1 MEIQLTLALLGI
13 AGNAVYVLFSK
24 VLIVLQ
30 NVLFLKGRKGAFLK
44 AALNSEFNRRNVA
57 GDLIL
62 SISFGLLS
70 AAVSTLA
77 KLELLLV
84 VALVSHFTWFF
95 RARARNPAV
104 GLAWSFYF
112 GYLKKVLPKFIHN
125 TINSQNKDS
134 ILDKLL
140 ILVPADCSIHHDISK
155 ADKRISYS
163 ENLEPVRENVGGIRQ
178 RKYVHSCYRVDS
190 VEGPFY
196 AAIEY
201 ATPLN
206 VLREMCSHKK
216 VGMSEEERNSQTI
229 VFYETMKM
237 IIEDYSKDDDPSIKN
252 HVEFVFL
259 NKNENIGDKII
270 DTAKRIFNEN

>member
-1 MEIQLTLALLGI
+1 MEIQLVLLGTAGI
-13 AGNAVYVLFSK
+13 AGYVLFSR

-30 NVLFLKGRKGAFLK
+30 NVLLFKGRKGALLK
-44 AALNSEFNRRNVA
+44 TALNCEFNRKNLTR
-57 GDLIL
+57 DLIL

-77 KLELLLV
+77 KLELPLV
-84 VALVSHFTWFF
+84 VALVSHLTWFF

-104 GLAWSFYF
+104 GLGWGFYF

-125 TINSQNKDS
+125 TISSQNKDS

-163 ENLEPVRENVGGIRQ
+163 ENLEPVRETVGGIRQ

-190 VEGPFY
+190 DEGPFY

-237 IIEDYSKDDDPSIKN
+237 IMEDYSKDDDPSIKN
-252 HVEFVFL
+252 HVEFVFI

-270 DTAKRIFNEN
+270 ETAKRIINEN